1 MADKKTILIVED
13 DQFLRDLLAKKL
25 IDEGFE
31 VETAIDGQEGLEK
44 IRQVKPSL
52 ILLDIMLPTIDGFE
66 IMRQIKK
73 GNDKTVINI
82 PVVMLTNLGQESDIQ
97 KGKELGAV
105 DYLVK
110 ANFTTDEI
118 IQKVRNVLG

>member
-1 MADKKTILIVED
+1 MQQTILIVED

-25 IDEGFE
+25 IDEGFV

-44 IRQVKPSL
+44 IINGKPSL
-52 ILLDIMLPTIDGFE
+52 VLLDIMLPSLDGFE
-66 IMRQIKK
+66 ILKQVKHHADAAVT
-73 GNDKTVINI
+73 GI

-97 KGKELGAV
+97 KGRELGAV

-118 IQKVRNVLG
+118 IQKVRDVLK

>member
-66 IMRQIKK
+66 IMRQIKQ
-73 GNDKTVINI
+73 GNDKTVMNI

>member
-1 MADKKTILIVED
+1 MAQQTILIVED

-25 IDEGFE
+25 LDEGFA
-31 VETAIDGQEGLEK
+31 VDTAVDGQEGLEK
-44 IRQVKPSL
+44 IIKGKPTL
-52 ILLDIMLPTIDGFE
+52 VLLDIMLPSLDGFE
-66 IMRQIKK
+66 ILKQVKHHA
-73 GNDKTVINI
+73 DTAVTSI

-97 KGKELGAV
+97 KGRELGAA

-118 IQKVRNVLG
+118 IQKVRDVLK